1 MFEEYS
7 KVASDGK
14 TKIGPIKSKMKEL
27 FMNNLVL
34 ASPNYEQSYSSQLG

>member
-14 TKIGPIKSKMKEL
+14 TKIGQIKSKMKEL

-34 ASPNYEQSYSSQLG
+34 ASPNYEQSY